1 MAMQYLGFPVEE
13 MQKKLDNARALME
26 AQDLS
31 GLLLTATAN
40 YYYFTGIRKLVDSL
54 YARQIFDGRPYG

>member
-26 AQDLS
+26 EQNLS

-40 YYYFTGIRKLVDSL
+40 YYYFQSRLL
-54 YARQIFDGRPYG
+54 A